1 VGLQWKLVELAAG
14 VSEVDVRCIGVGY
27 VDAGETACVDVDVR
41 SHPIAVQQSRAAP
54 LPSLAEDYVGREDQ
68 VVVGI
73 CA

>member
-1 VGLQWKLVELAAG
+1 VGLQWKLVDPIAD

-41 SHPIAVQQSRAAP
+41 SLSIAVQRSRRAVPFAGGG
-54 LPSLAEDYVGREDQ
+54 LRGVRRSGCRRY
-68 VVVGI
+68 